1 MKAQILDGQQLA
13 NQIKNE
19 LITKIVDF
27 REKTGMAPGLAAI
40 LIGASPASQ
49 LYVEMKEKA
58 CQQTGIYS
66 QVIRLPEKIDE
77 NKVIELID
85 SLNNNN
91 KIHGILVQLPLPAH
105 LNKARILEAVSPK
118 KDVDGFHPL
127 NQGRL
132 LNDDPEVFVS
142 CTPLGILRLL
152 ESVKF
157 DFKGKQAVVV
167 GRSIEVGKPL
177 ALLLLARHAT
187 VTICHSRTI
196 NLEEQTKRADI
207 LSVAIGRP
215 KLITASMV
223 KPGAIVIDVGTN
235 KVEGKLVG
243 DVDYAGVASV
253 AGWITPVPGGVGP
266 MTIAMLLE
274 NTLKAARLAQR

>member
-58 CQQTGIYS
+58 CKQTGIYS

-132 LNDDPEVFVS
+132 LNYDPEVFVS

-187 VTICHSRTI
+187 VTICHSDR
-196 NLEEQTKRADI
+196 RAH
-207 LSVAIGRP
+207 V
-215 KLITASMV
+215 
-223 KPGAIVIDVGTN
+223 
-235 KVEGKLVG
+235 
-243 DVDYAGVASV
+243 
-253 AGWITPVPGGVGP
+253 
-266 MTIAMLLE
+266 
-274 NTLKAARLAQR
+274 